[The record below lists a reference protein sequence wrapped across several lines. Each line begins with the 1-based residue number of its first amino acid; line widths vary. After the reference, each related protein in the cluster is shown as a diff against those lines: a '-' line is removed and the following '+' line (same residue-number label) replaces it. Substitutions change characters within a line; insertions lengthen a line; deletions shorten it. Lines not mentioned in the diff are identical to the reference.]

1 MPTHDVVA
9 CSSLGSFSADSAAAR
24 RPGAGAR
31 GLGRSGGGS
40 GSNGGGNGTSTVYD
54 REMRNI
60 MQALAAEQRLLARNV
75 QKLLSTNTKM
85 VAKMSKLVSQKG
97 EYREGKESSSSVAR
111 KSLSGR
117 ILQRK

>member
-1 MPTHDVVA
+1 MGGGQHFDRPP
-9 CSSLGSFSADSAAAR
+9 R
-24 RPGAGAR
+24 RSQIRPRNSRVGG
-31 GLGRSGGGS
+31 SGGG
-40 GSNGGGNGTSTVYD
+40 GGGGGNGGGNGTSTVYD
-54 REMRNI
+54 REMRNM

-85 VAKMSKLVSQKG
+85 LAKMSKLVNQKG
-97 EYREGKESSSSVAR
+97 EYREGKESSASVAR